1 MNFKKITLLFVF
13 SLTLTVVFGQK
24 KDAYLKPDKV
34 VRNTYKPSTTAQPRF
49 MEMDTIVSP
58 VFLDSCSESL
68 VFYPITSGGT
78 VGGVNSFGDLEKAQR
93 MIYSQGNFSVTSI
106 FAFFAEV
113 DIMGDGALTAKIYEV
128 DAMTNGPGDLVN
140 ISDPIKVSDINI
152 DPDIAVPT
160 PFIFS
165 TPATVSGN
173 EFFVSIDFSA
183 LYATQDTAGLLMTIE
198 DCGFAED
205 AWELFNDGET
215 WVSMSDPDISWN
227 LVANFFVIAALELDG
242 VSSTNEL
249 LGSDGSIR
257 LHDAFPNPAASSITI
272 AYDLEVKSTVQLEI
286 YTLDGKRLQQ
296 VNQGSQSSGAYQVV
310 IPTGQLSEGL
320 YLYGIVTDK
329 GRLMNKFAIAR

>member
-1 MNFKKITLLFVF
+1 MNFKNLTLLIVF

-24 KDAYLKPDKV
+24 KDAYLSPEKV
-34 VRNTYKPSTTAQPRF
+34 VRNTYQPSDIAQPRF

-68 VFYPITSGGT
+68 VFYPINSGGT

-93 MIYSQGNFSVTSI
+93 MIYSEGNFNVTSI

-113 DIMGDGALTAKIYEV
+113 DIIGDGELTAKIYEV
-128 DAMTNGPGDLVN
+128 DATTNGPGDLVN
-140 ISDPIKVSDINI
+140 ISDPIKVSDINV
-152 DPDIAVPT
+152 DAAIAVPT

-183 LYATQDTAGLLMTIE
+183 LYATQDTAGLLMTVE
-198 DCGFAED
+198 NCGFAED
-205 AWELFNDGET
+205 AWELFSDGAT
-215 WVSMSDPDISWN
+215 WVSMSDPDMSWN

-242 VSSTNEL
+242 VSSTQEL
-249 LGSDGSIR
+249 LGTDGSIR
-257 LHDAFPNPAASSITI
+257 LQDAFPNPASANVTI
-272 AYDLEVKSTVQLEI
+272 AYELESKSTVQLEI
-286 YTLDGKRLQQ
+286 YTLDGKSIQQ
-296 VNQGSQSSGAYQVV
+296 LHQGSQSAGQYQVT
-310 IPTGQLSEGL
+310 IPTGRLADGM

-329 GRLMNKFAIAR
+329 GRLMNKFIVAK